1 MLSVVLVVCQ
11 HAGRIRSIILLTAA
25 SKDEMVLPEYPKKTK
40 RMNNRYLVKR

>member
-25 SKDEMVLPEYPKKTK
+25 SKGEMVLPEYPKKLN
-40 RMNNRYLVKR
+40 MNHHCLVKR